1 MNIVY
6 FSSKV
11 IDYVQIYLCEIPM
24 YVISLHLISDFIS
37 FQMQNM
43 SLYRYKKNIQ
53 NSEIGVIKIKSRV
66 VAL

>member
-24 YVISLHLISDFIS
+24 YLISLISDAKYVII
-37 FQMQNM
+37 QIQV
-43 SLYRYKKNIQ
+43 NIQ
-53 NSEIGVIKIKSRV
+53 NSEIGVIKIISRV

>member
-43 SLYRYKKNIQ
+43 SLYRYKKNIIQ
-53 NSEIGVIKIKSRV
+53 NSEIKIKSRV